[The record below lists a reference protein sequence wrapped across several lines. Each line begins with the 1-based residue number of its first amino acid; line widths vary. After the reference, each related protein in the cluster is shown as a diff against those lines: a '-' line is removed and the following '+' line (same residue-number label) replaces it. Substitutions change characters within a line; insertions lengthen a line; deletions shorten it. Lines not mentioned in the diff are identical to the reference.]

1 MKTTIL
7 LILLTLNLSAQL
19 DDKTM
24 HVYAGFGITMATSEI
39 LQGCNVKP
47 WKAVL
52 IGLGAGVLAGGG
64 KELIYDKAMHRGTPD
79 VWDFT
84 STCWGSLIGVV
95 IEVPIIDIR
104 NKLKGKPKPKQIIE
118 L

>member
-7 LILLTLNLSAQL
+7 LILISLNLSSQI
-19 DDKTM
+19 DDKTL
-24 HVYAGFGITMATSEI
+24 HVYSGFAITMVTSEV

-64 KELIYDKAMHRGTPD
+64 KEWIWDKAMHRGTPN

-84 STCWGSLIGVV
+84 STCWGSLIAVA
-95 IEVPIIDIR
+95 IEIPIIDLKAR
-104 NKLKGKPKPKQIIE
+104 RRDKLINKQIE

>member
-1 MKTTIL
+1 MKTIL
-7 LILLTLNLSAQL
+7 LILLSLKLSSQI
-19 DDKTM
+19 DDKTL
-24 HVYAGFGITMATSEI
+24 HVYSGFAITMVTSEV

-52 IGLGAGVLAGGG
+52 IGFGAGVLAGAG
-64 KELIYDKAMHRGTPD
+64 KELVWDKAMHRGTPD

-84 STCWGSLIGVV
+84 STCWGSLIGVA
-95 IEVPIIDIR
+95 IEIPIIDLKAR
-104 NKLKGKPKPKQIIE
+104 RKDKQLNKILT